1 MKVIATGQFVP
12 ARAGATCGM
21 ANLIFRCARTG
32 LHVQIS
38 LPDEAPADRTDSH
51 EAVTCA
57 ACTRIHLVS
66 KATGK
71 MQSPSA
77 HLAGRIYGRTRR
89 FLKSRIARID
99 VRHFPGS
106 CCG

>member
-1 MKVIATGQFVP
+1 MGEFCDRSIGPGTARVI
-12 ARAGATCGM
+12 CGM
-21 ANLIFRCARTG
+21 ANLILRRARSG
-32 LHVQIS
+32 LNVQVS
-38 LPDEAPADRTDSH
+38 LPDEVPADRADSH
-51 EAVTCA
+51 EAV

-71 MQSPSA
+71 VLSPTA

-89 FLKSRIARID
+89 FLKSWIARID
-99 VRHFPGS
+99 LRHFPGS